1 MRSAK
6 SSGIFNTSRFLGG
19 NFGIALAVAVFA
31 ATGNVGGD
39 RAFSV
44 GFAAAITVSAALS
57 LAAAIAALALPPK
70 REVAMDQA
78 KAEAD
83 AAMAPIMRSRF
94 MTEGSKTPHPGV
106 EAMRQFWDATLDDS
120 SHRSS
125 TIGFLL
131 ASGGWK
137 RRMSSRKF
145 PPTPRIER
153 PTSAMEGESRT
164 RAGGRRLRA
173 HLRTEVLGNVIL
185 VADRLAVFLQAKH
198 HSDRH
203 ATPPPRPLKLP
214 SRSDEHADPSYRN
227 A

>member
-106 EAMRQFWDATLDDS
+106 EAMRQFWDATLD
-120 SHRSS
+120 
-125 TIGFLL
+125 
-131 ASGGWK
+131 
-137 RRMSSRKF
+137 
-145 PPTPRIER
+145 
-153 PTSAMEGESRT
+153 
-164 RAGGRRLRA
+164 
-173 HLRTEVLGNVIL
+173 
-185 VADRLAVFLQAKH
+185 RLAVFLQAKH

-214 SRSDEHADPSYRN
+214 SRSDERN
-227 A
+227 